1 MSKVEICDYCNR
13 LIMYINVSKVKR
25 VLWKVT
31 NFEIVALKITSSMR
45 ESPTV
50 SQPIP
55 ESWLFHFNTSLTVV
69 NLAKA
74 TCKKQGVLYSISSC
88 KLIIHNAYMFER
100 FICVSGIPLGPQ
112 LIDELFREL
121 ILFTAKAA

>member
-1 MSKVEICDYCNR
+1 MPRKFSSALEFCFRDSKQYARI
-13 LIMYINVSKVKR
+13 
-25 VLWKVT
+25 T
-31 NFEIVALKITSSMR
+31 NCQSTDFRRQA
-45 ESPTV
+45 
-50 SQPIP
+50 
-55 ESWLFHFNTSLTVV
+55 FHFNTSLTVA

-74 TCKKQGVLYSISSC
+74 ACKKQGVLYSISSC
-88 KLIIHNAYMFER
+88 KLIIYNAYMFER